1 MNKGKD
7 ILSVENIAKM
17 DMEKS
22 KQFFFVGGV
31 PVFDYMIDVEQDEIV
46 RNTQN
51 KAMFMDTKLFLPVGT
66 ILTGKTDTGEEIAI
80 NPFAC
85 ADLMEIGGKHFYSLE
100 FGGKQ
105 RQSRDIELAGSVDQ
119 VVGEMIEKIP
129 DLIKSEKDIIR
140 VEIKQPV
147 KISLGGNNKN
157 IIAAIASIY
166 SSYGVPSLIDK
177 ISMFHPIFFDTGLE
191 LWNILQ
197 AEYGKLKVN
206 TGDIEDVHIQGLVP
220 RKGYV
225 ITVVKPDGTRHDRT
239 ILSNRTNEE
248 KIGQERLLNRYQ
260 AIEKLLYESSKETDT
275 YLVLNSLT
283 NPEELRLVLHLL
295 QVAYAMQVD
304 TFFCLSNTFLNCA
317 SELVS
322 SKSYFRRRML
332 RWFESPKELI
342 ERRVLPY
349 TSHMILNRE
358 ELTSLEPG
366 IEIKGLERCML
377 EIARS
382 MNHGRASFSVAG
394 GKLLVSDGRRGVK
407 LAELLAR
414 EDAEVFWEKC
424 NLGPFNGFKYA
435 ERIISTGD
443 DNVIK
448 FVSTLGAG
456 DTFTGIFIGLAA
468 LGWDMGHAMRAATL
482 GAQYFIKTR
491 KLPRLSDLVSLDN
504 EHTRCGTFGR
514 LKDSL
519 FFHMDG
525 DGVLTRYGAIAEK
538 TNAMHT
544 NQLHR
549 PFSDIVKHYC
559 GECK

>member
-1 MNKGKD
+1 
-7 ILSVENIAKM
+7 M
-17 DMEKS
+17 DRA
-22 KQFFFVGGV
+22 KQFFFIGGV
-31 PVFDYMIDVEQDEIV
+31 PVFDYMIDIDQAEIV
-46 RNTQN
+46 KSTGN
-51 KAMFMDTKLFLPVGT
+51 KAMFMDTKLFLPIGT
-66 ILTGKTDTGEEIAI
+66 ILVGKTDAGEEIAI
-80 NPFAC
+80 NPFSC
-85 ADLMEIGGKHFYSLE
+85 AELMEIGGKHFYALE

-105 RQSRDIELAGSVDQ
+105 RQSRDIDLAGNTEQ
-119 VVGEMIEKIP
+119 IIRQLLENLP
-129 DLIKSEKDIIR
+129 DLLKAEADIHRI
-140 VEIKQPV
+140 EIKQPI

-166 SSYGVPSLIDK
+166 SSYGSPSLINR
-177 ISMFHPIFFDTGLE
+177 ISMFHPIFFDTKLK

-197 AEYGKLKVN
+197 SEYKALRVDTGK
-206 TGDIEDVHIQGLVP
+206 TRDVHVNGLVP

-225 ITVVKPDGTRHDRT
+225 ITVIKPDGTRHDRT

-248 KIGQERLLNRYQ
+248 KIGRQKLLDRYEG
-260 AIEKLLYESSKETDT
+260 IEKLLYESAKETDT

-322 SKSYFRRRML
+322 TRSYFRRRML

-358 ELTSLEPG
+358 ELASLEPG

-382 MNHGRASFSVAG
+382 MNHGRASFSLSG

-424 NLGPFNGFKYA
+424 NLGPVHGFKYA

-448 FVSTLGAG
+448 FISTLGAG

-491 KLPRLSDLVSLDN
+491 KLPHLSDLVALDK
-504 EHTRCGTFGR
+504 EHTRCGTFGK

-525 DGVLTRYGAIAEK
+525 GGVLTRYGAIVEK

-559 GECK
+559 GEYR

>member
-1 MNKGKD
+1 
-7 ILSVENIAKM
+7 M
-17 DMEKS
+17 DRA
-22 KQFFFVGGV
+22 KQFFFIGGV
-31 PVFDYMIDVEQDEIV
+31 PVFDYMIDIDQAEIV
-46 RNTQN
+46 KSTGN
-51 KAMFMDTKLFLPVGT
+51 KAMFMDTKLFLPIGT
-66 ILTGKTDTGEEIAI
+66 ILVGKTDAGEEIAI
-80 NPFAC
+80 NPFSC
-85 ADLMEIGGKHFYSLE
+85 AELMEIGGKHFYALE

-105 RQSRDIELAGSVDQ
+105 RQSRDIDLAGNTEQ
-119 VVGEMIEKIP
+119 IIRQLLENLP
-129 DLIKSEKDIIR
+129 DLLKAEADIHRI
-140 VEIKQPV
+140 EIKQPI

-166 SSYGVPSLIDK
+166 SSYGSPSLINR
-177 ISMFHPIFFDTGLE
+177 ISMFHPIFFDTKLK

-197 AEYGKLKVN
+197 SEYKALRVDTGK
-206 TGDIEDVHIQGLVP
+206 TRDVHVNGLVP

-225 ITVVKPDGTRHDRT
+225 ITVIKPDGTRHDRT

-248 KIGQERLLNRYQ
+248 KIGRQKLLDRYEG
-260 AIEKLLYESSKETDT
+260 IEKLLYESAKETDT

-322 SKSYFRRRML
+322 TRSYFRRRML

-358 ELTSLEPG
+358 ELASLEPG

-382 MNHGRASFSVAG
+382 MNHGRASFSLSG

-424 NLGPFNGFKYA
+424 NLGPVHGFKYA

-448 FVSTLGAG
+448 FISTLGAG

-491 KLPRLSDLVSLDN
+491 KLPHLSDLVALDN
-504 EHTRCGTFGR
+504 EHTRCGTFGK

-525 DGVLTRYGAIAEK
+525 GGVLTRYGAIVEK

-559 GECK
+559 GEYR

>member
-1 MNKGKD
+1 
-7 ILSVENIAKM
+7 
-17 DMEKS
+17 MEKA
-22 KQFFFVGGV
+22 KQFFFIGGV
-31 PVFDYMIDVEQDEIV
+31 PVFDYMIDVEQSEIV
-46 RNTQN
+46 NSTGN
-51 KAMFMDTKLFLPVGT
+51 KAMFMDTKLFLPTGT
-66 ILTGKTDTGEEIAI
+66 ILVGQTETGEEIAI
-80 NPFAC
+80 NPFSC
-85 ADLMEIGGKHFYSLE
+85 AELMEIGGKHFYALE

-105 RQSRDIELAGSVDQ
+105 RQSRDIEVAGEVDRIVSELTQ
-119 VVGEMIEKIP
+119 KFPE
-129 DLIKSEKDIIR
+129 LIKDEKDIHK

-157 IIAAIASIY
+157 IIASIASMY
-166 SSYGVPSLIDK
+166 SSYGSPSLIDK
-177 ISMFHPIFFDTGLE
+177 ISMFHPIFFDTKLA
-191 LWNILQ
+191 LWKTLQ
-197 AEYGKLKVN
+197 YEYKKLKVD
-206 TGDIEDVHIQGLVP
+206 TGETEDVHIDGLIP

-225 ITVVKPDGTRHDRT
+225 ITVIKPDGTRHDRT

-248 KIGQERLLNRYQ
+248 KIGQQRLLDRYQ

-304 TFFCLSNTFLNCA
+304 TFFCLSNTFLNCVR
-317 SELVS
+317 ELVS
-322 SKSYFRRRML
+322 AKSYFRRRML

-349 TSHMILNRE
+349 TSHMILNRD
-358 ELTSLEPG
+358 ELASLEPG

-377 EIARS
+377 EIARN
-382 MNHGRASFSVAG
+382 MNHGRASFSVSG

-407 LAELLAR
+407 LAELLGR
-414 EDAEVFWEKC
+414 EDAEIFWEKC
-424 NLGPFNGFKYA
+424 NLGPVNGFKYA

-448 FVSTLGAG
+448 FISTLGAG

-482 GAQYFIKTR
+482 GAQHFIKTR
-491 KLPRLSDLVSLDN
+491 ELPYLSDLVALDN

-525 DGVLTRYGAIAEK
+525 GGVLTRYGAIVEK

-559 GECK
+559 GEYR

>member
-1 MNKGKD
+1 
-7 ILSVENIAKM
+7 M
-17 DMEKS
+17 DRSQRTEKS

-31 PVFDYMIDVEQDEIV
+31 PVFDYMIDVEQDEII
-46 RNTQN
+46 RSTGN

-66 ILTGKTDTGEEIAI
+66 ILVGKTDTGEDIAI

-85 ADLMEIGGKHFYSLE
+85 ADLLEIGGGYFYSLE
-100 FGGKQ
+100 LGGKQ
-105 RQSRDIELAGSVDQ
+105 RQKKDIELAGSLD
-119 VVGEMIEKIP
+119 KIREELKKKFS
-129 DLIKSEKDIIR
+129 DLVKSDKDIYKI
-140 VEIKQPV
+140 EIDKPV

-157 IIAAIASIY
+157 IIAAISSIY
-166 SSYGVPSLIDK
+166 SSYGSPSMIGK
-177 ISMFHPIFFDTGLE
+177 VSMYHPIFFDTKLK
-191 LWNILQ
+191 LWEILQ
-197 AEYGKLKVN
+197 REYRELRVE
-206 TGDIEDVHIQGLVP
+206 TGNLEDVHIDDLVP

-225 ITVVKPDGTRHDRT
+225 ITVVKPDGVRLDRT

-248 KIGQERLLNRYQ
+248 KIDPDKLLYRYES
-260 AIEKLLYESSKETDT
+260 IEKLLYESSKETDT

-304 TFFCLSNTFLNCA
+304 TFFCLSNTFLNCTR
-317 SELVS
+317 ELIS
-322 SKSYFRRRML
+322 AKSYFRRRML

-358 ELTSLEPG
+358 ELASLEPG

-377 EIARS
+377 EIARN
-382 MNHGRASFSVAG
+382 MNHGRASFSVSG

-414 EDAEVFWEKC
+414 EDAEIFWEKC
-424 NLGPFNGFKYA
+424 NLGPVNGFKYA

-448 FVSTLGAG
+448 FISTLGAG

-491 KLPRLSDLVSLDN
+491 KLPYLSNLVSLDN

-525 DGVLTRYGAIAEK
+525 GGVLTRYGAIVEK

-559 GECK
+559 GEYK

>member
-1 MNKGKD
+1 
-7 ILSVENIAKM
+7 
-17 DMEKS
+17 MEKA
-22 KQFFFVGGV
+22 KQFFFIGGV
-31 PVFDYMIDVEQDEIV
+31 PVFDYMIDIDQAEIIDS
-46 RNTQN
+46 TGN
-51 KAMFMDTKLFLPVGT
+51 KAMFMDTKLFLPIGTVMVGK
-66 ILTGKTDTGEEIAI
+66 IDTGEEIAI

-85 ADLMEIGGKHFYSLE
+85 SEPMEIGGKYYYSLD

-105 RQSRDIELAGSVDQ
+105 RQNKDIELAGN
-119 VVGEMIEKIP
+119 IEQISHELLKKFP
-129 DLIKSEKDIIR
+129 ELIKTEKDICKI
-140 VEIKQPV
+140 EIKQP
-147 KISLGGNNKN
+147 IRILLGGNNKN

-166 SSYGVPSLIDK
+166 SSYGSPSLIND
-177 ISMFHPIFFDTGLE
+177 ISMFHPIFFDTRLN
-191 LWNILQ
+191 LWDILQ
-197 AEYGKLKVN
+197 DEYRTLRVDTGK
-206 TGDIEDVHIQGLVP
+206 TEDVHIDGLIP

-225 ITVVKPDGTRHDRT
+225 ITIIKPDGTRHDRT

-248 KIGQERLLNRYQ
+248 KIANERLLNRYQ
-260 AIEKLLYESSKETDT
+260 AIEKFLYESSKETDT
-275 YLVLNSLT
+275 HLVLNSLT

-317 SELVS
+317 RELVE

-358 ELTSLEPG
+358 ELASLEPG

-377 EIARS
+377 EMTKN
-382 MNHGRASFSVAG
+382 MNHGRASFSVSG
-394 GKLLVSDGRRGVK
+394 GKLIVSDGRRGVK

-424 NLGPFNGFKYA
+424 NLGQVHGFKYA

-448 FVSTLGAG
+448 FISTLGAG

-491 KLPRLSDLVSLDN
+491 KLPYLSDLVSLDN
-504 EHTRCGTFGR
+504 DHTRTGTFGR

-525 DGVLTRYGAIAEK
+525 EGVLTRYGAIVEK

-549 PFSDIVKHYC
+549 PFSDIVKQYC
-559 GECK
+559 GEYR

>member
-1 MNKGKD
+1 
-7 ILSVENIAKM
+7 M
-17 DMEKS
+17 DRA
-22 KQFFFVGGV
+22 KQFFFIGGV
-31 PVFDYMIDVEQDEIV
+31 PVFDYMIDVDQAEIV
-46 RNTQN
+46 KSTGN
-51 KAMFMDTKLFLPVGT
+51 KAMFMDTKLFLPIGT
-66 ILTGKTDTGEEIAI
+66 ILVGKTDAGEEIAI
-80 NPFAC
+80 NPFSC
-85 ADLMEIGGKHFYSLE
+85 AELMEIGGKHFYALE

-105 RQSRDIELAGSVDQ
+105 RQSRDIDLAGNTEQ
-119 VVGEMIEKIP
+119 IIRQLLENLP
-129 DLIKSEKDIIR
+129 DLLKAEADIHRI
-140 VEIKQPV
+140 EIKQPI

-166 SSYGVPSLIDK
+166 SSYGSPSLINR
-177 ISMFHPIFFDTGLE
+177 ISMFHPIFFDTKLK

-197 AEYGKLKVN
+197 SEYKALRVDTGK
-206 TGDIEDVHIQGLVP
+206 TRDVHVNGLVP

-225 ITVVKPDGTRHDRT
+225 ITVIKPDGTRHDRT

-248 KIGQERLLNRYQ
+248 KIGRQKLLDRYEG
-260 AIEKLLYESSKETDT
+260 IEKLLYESAKETDT

-322 SKSYFRRRML
+322 TRSYFRRRML

-358 ELTSLEPG
+358 ELASLEPG

-382 MNHGRASFSVAG
+382 MNHGRASFSLSG

-424 NLGPFNGFKYA
+424 NLGPVHGFKYA

-448 FVSTLGAG
+448 FISTLGAG

-491 KLPRLSDLVSLDN
+491 KLPHLSDLVALDN
-504 EHTRCGTFGR
+504 EHTRCGTFGK

-525 DGVLTRYGAIAEK
+525 GGVLTRYGAIVEK

-559 GECK
+559 GEYR